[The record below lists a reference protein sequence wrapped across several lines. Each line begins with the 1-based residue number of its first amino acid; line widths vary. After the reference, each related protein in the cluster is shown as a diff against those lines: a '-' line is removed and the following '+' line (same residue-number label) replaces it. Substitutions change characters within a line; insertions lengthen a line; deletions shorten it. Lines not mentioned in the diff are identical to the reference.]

1 MRYLM
6 IPLFTVLASPA
17 MAATGPFFSLRNTN
31 FIVLMA
37 FILFIAILMYMKI
50 PSKIGAM
57 LDARADGIR
66 ADLDEARALREEAQ
80 TLLASY
86 ERKQKEVQE
95 QADRIVANART
106 EAERSAEASKDDI
119 AASIARRLASA
130 EEQLES
136 ARAAAVK
143 DVQNR
148 AVTVAVAAAKDVI
161 ASQMDAVRANI
172 LIDESIATVK
182 AKMH

>member
-31 FIVLMA
+31 FIVLLA

-50 PSKIGAM
+50 PAKIGAM

-66 ADLDEARALREEAQ
+66 SDLDEARALREEAQ

-106 EAERSAEASKDDI
+106 EAERSAQASKDDI

-161 ASQMDAVRANI
+161 ASNMDAARANA